1 LKKPNKIFIRITHK
15 ETGELIAEGF
25 RGWQIIPLEGNYY
38 IQKKLIKTDKFKIS
52 FVPGFCFYKFFYV
65 WLNYKIDDKRKDK
78 WIGWIYFL
86 PNPLFFFIGFR
97 IGLPRYPP
105 SLRIEGH
112 LV

>member
-1 LKKPNKIFIRITHK
+1 VKESKRILLRITHK
-15 ETGELIAEGF
+15 KTGELITEGF
-25 RGWQIIPLEGNYY
+25 QGWQIIPFEENYY
-38 IQKKLIKTDKFKIS
+38 IQRKLVKTVKFKIS

-65 WLNYKIDDKRKDK
+65 WLHYQIDDKRKDK

-97 IGLPRYPP
+97 LGLPKYHP
-105 SLRIEGH
+105 SLKVEEI